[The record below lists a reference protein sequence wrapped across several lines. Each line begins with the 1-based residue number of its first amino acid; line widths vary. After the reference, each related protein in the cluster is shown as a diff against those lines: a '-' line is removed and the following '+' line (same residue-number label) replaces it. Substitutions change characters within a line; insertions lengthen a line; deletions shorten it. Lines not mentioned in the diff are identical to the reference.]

1 MDTNPIRVTTSYTQE
16 FKDYSIDLVDKSL
29 KLVGN
34 LKEPSD
40 RKELLENIQNL
51 YSASKMEGQIDIVI
65 YIEYLLNF
73 CNSWVKGGIITTS
86 NVATGIEQSL
96 RELRLK
102 IINHDYTLN
111 TEPIIELRNL
121 LKNSYKEERDFIILK
136 NLKVLIIDK
145 DSFSH
150 FNIKKN
156 GGRHITFES
165 VTNLDDAI
173 AKLQNDKF
181 DLILCDFGILGIAR
195 LFTNYSKKIPI
206 VVMAT
211 SDNPRDAQLAT
222 KMGAIDFINKND
234 EGMKLIPRTLHTAVV
249 EWKRKNKEKK
259 LLLDLH
265 SRKILKYMLA
275 NSSVIKERYDSK
287 TTLTDNKGK
296 NFKNLIKDFETSEK
310 TTIENLEK
318 LVSANYLTK
327 YPTGLTIACPKC
339 QSIDLN
345 SHYICQNCNSS
356 DFIKGEI
363 MEHNKCGYTDLSMVF
378 EDKSLDKLV
387 CPKCNKELKLIGVD
401 YFRLESAF
409 KCRKCTIIF
418 SSPFQTFDCNN
429 CDSKGFKYADLGWRS
444 LYTYSLSSSK
454 VSEIKQQVVSLD
466 EIVKQFTTFGFKV
479 NADYIIHSNYQTL
492 GPFDLVAQKN
502 DITMVISTFGD
513 DMEDNVSKLFELNMI
528 DKVISGKVH
537 KVVILFSEPKE
548 VTKNLMDSYNIQPIV
563 VEDISKLYQTFKNE
577 FSKLF
582 LSSNM

>member
-1 MDTNPIRVTTSYTQE
+1 VTSSYTQE

-29 KLVGN
+29 KLVDD
-34 LKEPSD
+34 LEEPSV

-51 YSASKMEGQIDIVI
+51 FSASKMEGQIDIVI

-73 CNSWVKGGIITTS
+73 CSSLVKGGIITTS
-86 NVATGIEQSL
+86 NIATGIEKSL
-96 RELRLK
+96 RELRSK

-111 TEPIIELRNL
+111 TEPIIGLRNL

-173 AKLQNDKF
+173 EKLQNDKF

-206 VVMAT
+206 VVMST
-211 SDNPRDAQLAT
+211 SDNPRDAQMAS
-222 KMGAIDFINKND
+222 KMGAIDFIIKND
-234 EGMKLIPRTLHTAVV
+234 EGMKLIQRTLHTAAV

-259 LLLDLH
+259 LLLDIH
-265 SRKILKYMLA
+265 SRKILKHMLA
-275 NSSVIKERYDSK
+275 NSSVIKERYDSN

-296 NFKNLIKDFETSEK
+296 NFKNLIKDFETSER

-339 QSIDLN
+339 QSINLN
-345 SHYICQNCNSS
+345 SHYTCQNCNSS
-356 DFIKGEI
+356 DFVKGEI

-466 EIVKQFTTFGFKV
+466 EIVKHFTDFGFKV
-479 NADYIIHSNYQTL
+479 NTDYMIHSNYQTL

-502 DITMVISTFGD
+502 DITMIISSFGD

-528 DKVISGKVH
+528 DKVISGRVH

-582 LSSNM
+582 LSSNL